1 MGSGRV
7 RRSGWWRFHSGRRWP
22 DVDGCWWSRLSSS
35 AVGFHGRL
43 LDVNRGCRAWT
54 ASQRRVLDHVLAL
67 RREPARGSAISFERR
82 GLLTDRYS
90 FTATL
95 CFLFSS
101 SDWLK
106 FWGSH
111 GEMQAEERDRVC
123 SLGKEKILQRLR
135 GLETLEASS
144 RARCSVAAVFAERFS
159 FGLGAIL
166 SFSEAVRVKARTWR
180 VFGAKKRFKKLRF
193 LPLLCRIEAA
203 IAVIS
208 VLFWR
213 FLKLSLAPLKCSPWR
228 DKLRTPKRGE
238 LESVGRQIQVSG
250 ATGGGWGFSPA
261 VAHPSS
267 LLIFY
272 SAAKRESLSFP
283 FPF

>member
-1 MGSGRV
+1 MDVDEADYLPPPSASTAVSWMWTVASALGLPPKGGFLIIFL
-7 RRSGWWRFHSGRRWP
+7 RSGASPHEVQRF
-22 DVDGCWWSRLSSS
+22 RLSE
-35 AVGFHGRL
+35 GDCWRIG
-43 LDVNRGCRAWT
+43 T
-54 ASQRRVLDHVLAL
+54 ASL
-67 RREPARGSAISFERR
+67 RHFVSF
-82 GLLTDRYS
+82 
-90 FTATL
+90 
-95 CFLFSS
+95 FSS